1 MNEPHP
7 LLRAIKPVV
16 EDAARFRPEASEVKA
31 LVADS
36 RLLRDASGWTPAIDL
51 DNGVARTVDW
61 WRARI
66 AVGAV
71 RATADYLT

>member
-1 MNEPHP
+1 VLAVTGAN
-7 LLRAIKPVV
+7 KPVV
-16 EDAARFRPEASEVKA
+16 EDAARFRPEASEVRA

-61 WRARI
+61 CGPVSLLAPSGRRRI
-66 AVGAV
+66 
-71 RATADYLT
+71 T